1 MKTNLLHSTSV
12 NEMQIFAIAARA
24 LRGDT
29 IYHLH
34 PAIDDGISARIAGN
48 QQQTILA
55 EQGDEEI
62 KIYPNP
68 SQGIFT
74 LDLNNLVEGKYT
86 IQVTD
91 ISGRL
96 MLSRKVNVSGARFSE
111 RLNMQEFADGIYFCN
126 VIGPDFIKKQSFK
139 IIVSK

>member
-1 MKTNLLHSTSV
+1 V
-12 NEMQIFAIAARA
+12 NTIKSYALAARA

-48 QQQTILA
+48 QQLTFLP
-55 EQGDEEI
+55 EQGVEEI

-74 LDLNNLVEGKYT
+74 VDMNNLLEGNYLL
-86 IQVTD
+86 QVTD

-96 MLSRKVNVSGARFSE
+96 MISRKVNVIGTQFSD
-111 RLNMQEFADGIYFCN
+111 RLNMQEFADGLYFCN

>member
-1 MKTNLLHSTSV
+1 V
-12 NEMQIFAIAARA
+12 NTIKSYALAARA

-34 PAIDDGISARIAGN
+34 PAIDDEISARIAGN

-55 EQGDEEI
+55 ELGDEEI

-74 LDLNNLVEGKYT
+74 VDMNNLLEGNYLL
-86 IQVTD
+86 QVTD

-96 MLSRKVNVSGARFSE
+96 MISRKVNVIDTQFSD
-111 RLNMQEFADGIYFCN
+111 RLNMQEFADGLYFCN